1 MGYGEIGLPPKKPDC
16 YLADYDDITNYV
28 TVFKR
33 EVATL
38 KDEDFD
44 KYYNPF
50 VELNPH
56 FLMQLTIKKE
66 EKEEQLEIKII
77 RALFKSLDTC
87 SANKEIYSKAAKTGI
102 EAALL
107 DIWGKILKKPLYE
120 LIGLHAGEH
129 VSFYTAALNENIDMI
144 IDATLFGL
152 QFTPFLKIK
161 LNNDLQLGQKILD
174 RLYLLYQSH
183 TPPLNFKWSID
194 ANAAWTPTIAF
205 QFLETLVPKYGNHIY
220 MLEQP
225 FSVDFAKRPQQEK
238 DEWKKVK
245 HAYADKGILV
255 FGDESVSTAVD
266 VEMLQEYVHGVN
278 VKLEKA
284 GGIRGALSVVK
295 QAQKYNLKIWIGCM
309 VSSRLGTMTAAHIL
323 PLSVFA
329 DLDGELLVTEDSQ
342 LFEGGY
348 PWGKLGEKKSRLYS
362 AQLAH
367 SRWYWRNQKAL
378 INVY

>member
-1 MGYGEIGLPPKKPDC
+1 M
-16 YLADYDDITNYV
+16 
-28 TVFKR
+28 
-33 EVATL
+33 
-38 KDEDFD
+38 
-44 KYYNPF
+44 
-50 VELNPH
+50 
-56 FLMQLTIKKE
+56 
-66 EKEEQLEIKII
+66 
-77 RALFKSLDTC
+77 
-87 SANKEIYSKAAKTGI
+87 
-102 EAALL
+102 
-107 DIWGKILKKPLYE
+107 
-120 LIGLHAGEH
+120 
-129 VSFYTAALNENIDMI
+129 SFYTAALNENIDMI

-174 RLYLLYQSH
+174 RLYSLYQNH

-194 ANAAWTPTIAF
+194 ANAAWTPTIAL

-225 FSVDFAKRPQQEK
+225 FSVDFTKRPQQEK

-348 PWGKLGEKKSRLYS
+348 PWGKLGKKNHGSI
-362 AQLAH
+362 QLNWPTAGGIGVTKK
-367 SRWYWRNQKAL
+367 Y
-378 INVY
+378 